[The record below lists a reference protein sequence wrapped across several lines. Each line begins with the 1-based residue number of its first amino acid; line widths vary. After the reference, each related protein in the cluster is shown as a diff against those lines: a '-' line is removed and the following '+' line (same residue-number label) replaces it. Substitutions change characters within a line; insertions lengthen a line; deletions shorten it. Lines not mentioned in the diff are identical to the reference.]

1 LSEYDKAL
9 VDGLHTK
16 GVRTCHNLGF
26 MLTQKGDHDGLGFCK
41 KDLYNYLSNQE
52 SATIEGYE
60 RAVTE
65 YNHNELMSNFKMF
78 YYEHVLRTKLE
89 GFELEASKFF
99 TRNKFSEV

>member
-65 YNHNELMSNFKMF
+65 YNH
-78 YYEHVLRTKLE
+78 VLRTKLE